1 MAMEVKTKFIIK
13 SLLGFIIGLFV
24 GLFFWFLNGQT
35 DYGVAFILHF
45 VMSGIL
51 GLLAMGGSVVYDIES
66 WGLLK
71 ATVSHYVLVIFDY
84 TVVAVLLKWYTRIS
98 DFLISIVIMT
108 VLYAMIWLFESLM
121 WKKTIGEMNA
131 ELKKMQER

>member
-1 MAMEVKTKFIIK
+1 MEVKTKFIIK

-24 GLFFWFLNGQT
+24 GLFFRFLNAQT
-35 DYGVAFILHF
+35 DYGEAFILHL

-108 VLYAMIWLFESLM
+108 VLYAMIWLFESIM